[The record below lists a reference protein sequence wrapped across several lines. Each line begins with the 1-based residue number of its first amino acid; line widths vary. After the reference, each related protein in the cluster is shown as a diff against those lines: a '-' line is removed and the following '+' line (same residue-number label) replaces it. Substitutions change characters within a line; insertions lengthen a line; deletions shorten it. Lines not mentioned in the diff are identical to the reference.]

1 MLQAS
6 SDHQSPE
13 SLSQLRVQICSV
25 RLSSS
30 TKLVDICVILEVD
43 GKYTY
48 RTDIIRKPNKSETST
63 SSAIKINETLD
74 TLVTAESKI
83 NLKVHAPTRL
93 FGAND
98 LGHVELTLPSI
109 IDEYHLKQRNN
120 PTNELS
126 PSYRVQLPF
135 RNSSTSSSLFR
146 SNENSNNPATGL
158 IEVVFHG
165 SILKQGRLQED
176 ETVQTTPTE
185 SVMPILARKIII
197 SFLVCRIH
205 RQSQKIPPMEQI
217 TIPN

>member
-1 MLQAS
+1 MLPAS
-6 SDHQSPE
+6 SESEHQSLE

-48 RTDIIRKPNKSETST
+48 RTDIVRKPNKSEAST
-63 SSAIKINETLD
+63 NSAIKFNETLD

-83 NLKVHAPTRL
+83 HFKVHAPTRL

-98 LGHVELTLPSI
+98 LGHVELTIQSI
-109 IDEYHLKQRNN
+109 IDEYHLKQRNH
-120 PTNELS
+120 PTDELS

-135 RNSSTSSSLFR
+135 RNVSTSSSLFR
-146 SNENSNNPATGL
+146 SNDNSNQPATGM

-165 SILKQGRLQED
+165 SILKQGQVQEN
-176 ETVQTTPTE
+176 ETVQMVTTE
-185 SVMPILARKIII
+185 SVMQIIDI
-197 SFLVCRIH
+197 RHNYFSCGF
-205 RQSQKIPPMEQI
+205 
-217 TIPN
+217 